1 MTPDR
6 RATMKRICRGC
17 GCTDDHAC
25 ATEDGPCSWVLLDIP
40 TPSGFCS
47 SCAEDVEWNVEELA
61 KYGWE
66 RVLRPSGVM
75 RP

>member
-25 ATEDGPCSWVLLDIP
+25 IADDGPCSWVLFDIESA
-40 TPSGFCS
+40 SGICS
-47 SCAEDVEWNVEELA
+47 ACADHVEWDSQIMATHGLKPQHRGLVA
-61 KYGWE
+61 
-66 RVLRPSGVM
+66 R
-75 RP
+75 